1 MSRTID
7 YGNLM
12 HDAMRSLIRNVL
24 QDVADNGLPGAH
36 HFFITFDTSHPD
48 AELADWLSDRYPD
61 EMTVVMQ
68 HWYDGLEVTNDGFSI
83 TLNFGDAPEP
93 LYIPYDAIRTFV
105 DPSVEFGLRF
115 EQQEEDTTDKAPT
128 KASGPRQTLKA
139 DRTAQTDKG
148 EKDSKSLSTVFA
160 KHDLARARSSR

>member
-1 MSRTID
+1 MSRSID

-24 QDVADNGLPGAH
+24 LDIADNGLPGAH

-61 EMTVVMQ
+61 EMTVVLQ
-68 HWYDGLEVTNDGFSI
+68 HWYDNLEVTNDGFSI

-115 EQQEEDTTDKAPT
+115 EQQDEDGKSNGVVTDDEDALP
-128 KASGPRQTLKA
+128 
-139 DRTAQTDKG
+139 QTDESELEVEEEPAKAA
-148 EKDSKSLSTVFA
+148 EIVSLDSFRKT
-160 KHDLARARSSR
+160 

>member
-1 MSRTID
+1 MAGEID

-12 HDAMRSLIRNVL
+12 HKAMRGLIRTVL
-24 QDVADNGLPGAH
+24 EDVSEHGLPGAH
-36 HFFITFDTSHPD
+36 HFFITFDTTHPD
-48 AELADWLSDRYPD
+48 AQLADWLRDRYPD

-68 HWYDGLEVTNDGFSI
+68 HWFDALEVGEDGFSV

-115 EQQEEDTTDKAPT
+115 ESGTEDDGDPDDDGDGNSAEPPGKT
-128 KASGPRQTLKA
+128 SGEHDDHPDA
-139 DRTAQTDKG
+139 
-148 EKDSKSLSTVFA
+148 EIVSLDHFR
-160 KHDLARARSSR
+160 K

>member
-24 QDVADNGLPGAH
+24 LDVADNGLPGAH

-68 HWYDGLEVTNDGFSI
+68 HWYDNLEVTTEGFSI

-115 EQQEEDTTDKAPT
+115 EQQEEAAEKAKAAT
-128 KASGPRQTLKA
+128 KPARLP
-139 DRTAQTDKG
+139 QTDEDELEVKQPPSKPA
-148 EKDSKSLSTVFA
+148 EIVSLDSFRKT
-160 KHDLARARSSR
+160 